1 MSNITFDTDSVIGVD
16 FGTSFS
22 SASRLNPETNTPEII
37 TFIDNGLAQI
47 PSIVFINDK
56 GGIDVGHL
64 PMLQLERLSHYDPM
78 TKQKI
83 LSHTLREENSSDIR
97 MLISLQLF
105 FLKSNSSARHQVAL
119 ANPLTA

>member
-64 PMLQLERLSHYDPM
+64 PMLQLERLSHYDP
-78 TKQKI
+78 T
-83 LSHTLREENSSDIR
+83 ENSSDIR